1 MKTSDLPL
9 DTWVVVEP
17 LGGGEVRLMS
27 KHANQQQAE
36 AERDRRNGGLTPP
49 RFRAVRAL
57 APIAGGQQACA
68 AVVKQRE

>member
-1 MKTSDLPL
+1 MRMTDLPL

-27 KHANQQQAE
+27 KHATQHQAE
-36 AERDRRNGGLTPP
+36 AERDQRNLGLEAP
-49 RFRAVRAL
+49 RFRAVRTL
-57 APIAGGQQACA
+57 APIAGQQACA

>member
-27 KHANQQQAE
+27 KHATQNQAE

-57 APIAGGQQACA
+57 APIAGQQACA
-68 AVVKQRE
+68 AVVKQQRE

>member
-1 MKTSDLPL
+1 MRTSDLPL

-17 LGGGEVRLMS
+17 LGLGEVRLHS
-27 KHANQQQAE
+27 KHATQSQAE
-36 AERDRRNGGLTPP
+36 AERDRRNRGLATP

-57 APIAGGQQACA
+57 APIASQQACA